1 MVNMKIK
8 TPLRNENVK
17 TVKDKEL
24 TDKRSNS
31 CEYFFSKEHLSI
43 LEQSVSDL
51 RAHRNCHEH
60 DLIESSA
67 HRI

>member
-24 TDKRSNS
+24 TDKKSNS
-31 CEYFFSKEHLSI
+31 YEYFFSKGHLSI
-43 LEQSVSDL
+43 L
-51 RAHRNCHEH
+51 
-60 DLIESSA
+60 
-67 HRI
+67 